1 MPEPTKIE
9 LLILRKHLVE
19 QPADQPL
26 PPELRR
32 ALDWAINW
40 AIWRIDLPLTR
51 DQIRYQRAY
60 LVDRFVNQYIARR
73 PTERGA
79 REWAYA
85 QAANM
90 LTGPYAGSPRAMRE
104 SFCMRCAL
112 PATIR
117 VACGTEKR
125 LSSAPARLTRSER
138 SGGPASDDCR
148 DNHRAGRFGHSGR
161 YLSNI
166 GTTAQTS
173 VD

>member
-1 MPEPTKIE
+1 MTTPGKRWRPPEPGPGVVLHMPEPTKIE

-51 DQIRYQRAY
+51 DRIRYQRAY
-60 LVDRFVNQYIARR
+60 LVDRFVNQYIAERR
-73 PTERGA
+73 TERGA
-79 REWAYA
+79 REWACA

-104 SFCMRCAL
+104 DFLYEVRAPGDDPRSVRHREAL
-112 PATIR
+112 EQRAR
-117 VACGTEKR
+117 EADKKR
-125 LSSAPARLTRSER
+125 
-138 SGGPASDDCR
+138 
-148 DNHRAGRFGHSGR
+148 
-161 YLSNI
+161 
-166 GTTAQTS
+166 AQRRPRK
-173 VD
+173 